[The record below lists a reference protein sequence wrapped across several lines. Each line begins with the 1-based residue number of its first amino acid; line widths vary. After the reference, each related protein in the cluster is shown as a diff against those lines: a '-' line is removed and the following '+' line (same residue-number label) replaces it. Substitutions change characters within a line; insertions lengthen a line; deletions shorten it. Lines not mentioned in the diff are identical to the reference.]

1 MGYCTCGT
9 QLVEGALFCH
19 KCGRPTRELSVA
31 DEPQAEEQPVAVA
44 VPAATAPIAAAPHVI
59 NFHNRLAVRTAML
72 MAMAVS
78 MMLFMPFGGVVRM
91 LASVFVLPAAGF
103 GAVYLYH
110 RKTGESL
117 TAGSGARIGWL
128 TGLFVFLIT
137 LVMLVFMV
145 LALMSDE
152 VRESV
157 RQQVN
162 AAGGDL
168 NFEEFI
174 AGIQSPRLFGALVV
188 LFLFLTA
195 LPMVGGAVGATILKK
210 DNPT

>member
-9 QLVEGALFCH
+9 QLVDGALFCH

-31 DEPQAEEQPVAVA
+31 GEPQPVEQVAVA
-44 VPAATAPIAAAPHVI
+44 APAVKAAGRQEI

-91 LASVFVLPAAGF
+91 LASVLALPAAGF

-117 TAGSGARIGWL
+117 TARSGARMGWL

-145 LALMSDE
+145 LALMNDE

-162 AAGGDL
+162 AAGGEL

-174 AGIQSPRLFGALVV
+174 EGIQSPRLFGALVV

-195 LPMVGGAVGATILKK
+195 LPMAGGAVGATVLRK
-210 DNPT
+210 DDLAQ

>member
-9 QLVEGALFCH
+9 QLVDGALFCH
-19 KCGRPTRELSVA
+19 KCGRPTREIA
-31 DEPQAEEQPVAVA
+31 AEDDAPQATPAVEAPAPVVPAPVAEVR
-44 VPAATAPIAAAPHVI
+44 HEI

-78 MMLFMPFGGVVRM
+78 MMLFMPFGGVLRM

-103 GAVYLYH
+103 GAVYLYCK
-110 RKTGESL
+110 KTGASL
-117 TAGSGARIGWL
+117 TIGSGARMGWL

-137 LVMLVFMV
+137 LVMLVLMV
-145 LALMSDE
+145 VALMSDE

-168 NFEEFI
+168 NFDEFI
-174 AGIQSPRLFGALVV
+174 EGIQSPRLFGALVV

-195 LPMVGGAVGATILKK
+195 LPVVGGVVGATVLKK
-210 DNPT
+210 DNAA

>member
-9 QLVEGALFCH
+9 QLVDGALFCH
-19 KCGRPTRELSVA
+19 KCGRPTRELT
-31 DEPQAEEQPVAVA
+31 PEEDPPVAAPTLEVST
-44 VPAATAPIAAAPHVI
+44 PSIATPVVEARHEI
-59 NFHNRLAVRTAML
+59 NFRNRVAIRTALL
-72 MAMAVS
+72 MAMVVS
-78 MMLFMPFGGVVRM
+78 MMLFMPFGGVLRM

-103 GAVYLYH
+103 GAVYLYQK
-110 RKTGESL
+110 KTGESL
-117 TAGSGARIGWL
+117 TIGNGARMGWL

-137 LVMLVFMV
+137 LVMLVLMV
-145 LALMSDE
+145 VALMSDE

-174 AGIQSPRLFGALVV
+174 EGIQSPRLFGGLVV

-195 LPMVGGAVGATILKK
+195 LPLVGGAVGATILKK
-210 DNPT
+210 DKTA